1 MTAQPRY
8 ALPTVPEPLTGLL
21 DLALD
26 MRWSWSHSS
35 DELWKRLAPELW
47 EATHNP
53 WHILQ
58 TIAQTRLEEFAADP
72 VFLQL
77 VERHLRARRESLDA
91 PSWFTQTY
99 GASDQAA
106 AGAPRKTRSPAPESQ
121 SKPAS
126 PVDPRRGGVGPV
138 LSSPEAAVPPA
149 AGAPS
154 EASAA
159 DGAAP
164 AVSASGMAAGPPLG
178 TVAYFSM
185 EFGLSEALPIYS
197 GGLGIL
203 AGDYLKA
210 ASDLGVP
217 VVGVGLLWQQGYFRQ
232 ALDAAGNQIEFFPF
246 NDPGQLPIMP
256 LRDADGEWVSVDLQ
270 FPRRTVHLRIWEVNA
285 GRVKL
290 YLLDAN
296 DLANSPADRGIT
308 SELYGDGPEM
318 RIQQEMILGIG
329 GWRLLRELDIEPE
342 VCHLN
347 EGHAALA
354 VLERARCHMQ
364 DKGVTFEESLT
375 ATRAGNLF
383 TTHTPVD
390 AGFDR
395 FPPKLVTEY
404 LADYADDLGI
414 SMERLLALGQCPD
427 AETFNMAYLAI
438 RGSGAVNGVSR
449 LHGEVSRTLF
459 QPLFPRWP
467 QREVPVGHVTNGI
480 HVPSWDSEEADAL
493 WTKCCGKDRW
503 LHGLEGLGDLI
514 RQAGDEELWAFR
526 DSNRRK
532 LITVAREHVARQG
545 AVAGSLESL
554 GSDIS
559 CLCEP
564 GVLTLGFARRFTS
577 YKRVNLLLHDPDRLE
592 RMLCGVESKVQL
604 VLAGKAHPADAEGK
618 AMIRQWTEFIGRCD
632 VRPHVIFLVDYDM
645 GVAEHLVHGVDLWIN
660 TPRRPW
666 EASGTSGMKVLANG
680 GLNLSELDGWWAEA
694 YAPDVGWALGDGLE
708 HDADPA
714 WDAIEAERLYD
725 LLENEIIPEFY
736 DRDEQGIPRRWI
748 ARVRESMSCL
758 APYFSTNRMM
768 QDYLDR
774 YYLPAAA
781 TLRAR
786 SAAGAGGGRGR
797 GSRAAQGS
805 PATQESAAAPPSTAA
820 PGSLAVP
827 GSPAAIEAWRTMLDR
842 HWSEIEFVSVEVA
855 PTAGSRG
862 STHAFTV
869 KLRLGTVPPEAVHV
883 ELYAEPI
890 ESTIPAGSQWIIEE
904 ERRGGPSDGAILPG
918 ACLLPGA
925 IGVTPPEIH
934 LMTPEKRRAKKDG
947 PRAGIYTYRA
957 AVPAIRPI
965 SDYTPRVVPWHP
977 EVSVPL
983 EENHILW
990 YR

>member
-8 ALPTVPEPLTGLL
+8 TLPTVPEPLAGLV

-35 DELWKRLAPELW
+35 DELWERLAPELW
-47 EATHNP
+47 ETTHNP

-58 TIAQTRLEEFAADP
+58 TIAQTRLEDFAKDP
-72 VFLQL
+72 DFLRL
-77 VERHLRARRESLDA
+77 VRRHVKARRKSLEA
-91 PSWFTQTY
+91 PSWFAQSYGAAATPAVVGIADSASLAPDDRGKSASPVGTERQ
-99 GASDQAA
+99 GASDPTPAPPVGSRQASGA
-106 AGAPRKTRSPAPESQ
+106 AGGSADGAPAPGNPVAGAPPVSGSPSPA
-121 SKPAS
+121 
-126 PVDPRRGGVGPV
+126 G
-138 LSSPEAAVPPA
+138 
-149 AGAPS
+149 
-154 EASAA
+154 
-159 DGAAP
+159 GAAE
-164 AVSASGMAAGPPLG
+164 APLG
-178 TVAYFSM
+178 PVAYFSM

-318 RIQQEMILGIG
+318 RLQQEMILGIG
-329 GWRLLRELDIEPE
+329 GWRLLRELGIEPE

-404 LADYADDLGI
+404 LGDYADELGI
-414 SMERLLALGQCPD
+414 SLERLLALGQCPD

-493 WTKCCGKDRW
+493 WTRFCGKGRW
-503 LHGLEGLGDLI
+503 LGGLEGLGDLI
-514 RQAGDEELWAFR
+514 RQASDEELWSFR

-532 LITVAREHVARQG
+532 LIAVAREHVERQG

-554 GSDIS
+554 GSDIT

-564 GVLTLGFARRFTS
+564 SRSPSAS
-577 YKRVNLLLHDPDRLE
+577 
-592 RMLCGVESKVQL
+592 
-604 VLAGKAHPADAEGK
+604 PAVSRA
-618 AMIRQWTEFIGRCD
+618 
-632 VRPHVIFLVDYDM
+632 
-645 GVAEHLVHGVDLWIN
+645 
-660 TPRRPW
+660 
-666 EASGTSGMKVLANG
+666 TSG
-680 GLNLSELDGWWAEA
+680 
-694 YAPDVGWALGDGLE
+694 
-708 HDADPA
+708 
-714 WDAIEAERLYD
+714 
-725 LLENEIIPEFY
+725 
-736 DRDEQGIPRRWI
+736 
-748 ARVRESMSCL
+748 
-758 APYFSTNRMM
+758 
-768 QDYLDR
+768 
-774 YYLPAAA
+774 
-781 TLRAR
+781 
-786 SAAGAGGGRGR
+786 
-797 GSRAAQGS
+797 
-805 PATQESAAAPPSTAA
+805 
-820 PGSLAVP
+820 
-827 GSPAAIEAWRTMLDR
+827 
-842 HWSEIEFVSVEVA
+842 
-855 PTAGSRG
+855 
-862 STHAFTV
+862 
-869 KLRLGTVPPEAVHV
+869 
-883 ELYAEPI
+883 
-890 ESTIPAGSQWIIEE
+890 
-904 ERRGGPSDGAILPG
+904 
-918 ACLLPGA
+918 
-925 IGVTPPEIH
+925 
-934 LMTPEKRRAKKDG
+934 
-947 PRAGIYTYRA
+947 
-957 AVPAIRPI
+957 
-965 SDYTPRVVPWHP
+965 
-977 EVSVPL
+977 
-983 EENHILW
+983 
-990 YR
+990 